1 MKVFISWSGEESLAV
16 AQVLR
21 DQLPCVINA
30 VRPFVSSEDI
40 SKGTLWFQKVAT
52 ELENSDFGIIC
63 ITQANQKNPW
73 VLFEAGAL
81 AGKFSRSKVAPLLVD
96 LEPSAVGNP
105 LSQFQF
111 TSLSEKK
118 DFLKLL
124 KSINAEL
131 KDKALAD
138 AVLERSFE
146 NWWSGFS
153 EQIKQAKAKAPRP
166 AKPTERSDRKVLNEV
181 LSLTRSMAAE
191 NSPRSYTASPTI
203 EDPFKNLMY
212 PSQQLKPKTAGDTIA
227 EFLATYLDSQK
238 VMKQQALPKK

>member
-30 VRPFVSSEDI
+30 LKPFVSSEDI

-52 ELENSDFGIIC
+52 ELESSDFGIIC

-81 AGKFSRSKVAPLLVD
+81 AGKFSRAKVAPLLVD

-131 KDKALAD
+131 KDKALAES
-138 AVLERSFE
+138 VLERSFE
-146 NWWSGFS
+146 NWWTGFS
-153 EQIKQAKAKAPRP
+153 EQIKLAKAKAPRS
-166 AKPTERSDRKVLNEV
+166 AKPAERTDREVLNEV
-181 LSLTRSMAAE
+181 LSLTRSLAAT
-191 NSPRSYTASPTI
+191 NSPRPYAATPLTEALM
-203 EDPFKNLMY
+203 NLQPAQPEPKSIGAILAEY
-212 PSQQLKPKTAGDTIA
+212 LESQRET
-227 EFLATYLDSQK
+227 
-238 VMKQQALPKK
+238 KQQGLPKK